1 MRISDWSSD
10 VCSSD
15 LLTVGKRERVARQ
28 SNFDETLRGRIDAAF
43 PSIPGDRTR
52 DHVGSIDDFDDAL
65 RGYHGAC
72 QQPAP
77 AGGPLLTRNLRLRSW
92 KPYSLSPA
100 FRDRLLFQA
109 HTLSLTHDK
118 AAIDPHTPT

>member
-1 MRISDWSSD
+1 MIRRPTRSTRTDTLFPYTTLCRSVEGLDRIKDAIFTE
-10 VCSSD
+10 
-15 LLTVGKRERVARQ
+15 LTVGKRERVARQ

-72 QQPAP
+72 KKPAP
-77 AGGPLLTRNLRLRSW
+77 AGGPRLPQKLRCRHRESGG
-92 KPYSLSPA
+92 
-100 FRDRLLFQA
+100 
-109 HTLSLTHDK
+109 
-118 AAIDPHTPT
+118 